1 LEWPEGFCLSL
12 IGFLSTGTWV
22 DGIHVTSSRESED
35 QMLFCMYKLERVEK
49 MRRKKLA
56 VIAGVFIAAVLC
68 FGNTATAQVSP
79 AGGDGI
85 KTWDLV
91 ITGVKKGSAYLTFYA
106 DGTIAGYAL
115 VTPTPLSKK
124 GVEASLGCTDVQGEW
139 GFDSRGKIVG
149 YLNNHPASEA
159 RLDIR
164 SFTANVSENKMTL
177 KGSAAEGGLK
187 FSGVPAGEVPDL
199 TGLWT
204 LTVKKLEGEKKT
216 ANIEMVTAYPFDG
229 NLFYLEGAG
238 ANMCVSGWG
247 MVSYNKT
254 FSISINEAK
263 APESG
268 ICADVEVGSGTGIAA
283 VGTVDLGKG
292 RATRLKGTQETG
304 ESTAKGIKI
313 LMDVFMNNTNL

>member
-1 LEWPEGFCLSL
+1 
-12 IGFLSTGTWV
+12 
-22 DGIHVTSSRESED
+22 
-35 QMLFCMYKLERVEK
+35 MLFCMYKLERVEK